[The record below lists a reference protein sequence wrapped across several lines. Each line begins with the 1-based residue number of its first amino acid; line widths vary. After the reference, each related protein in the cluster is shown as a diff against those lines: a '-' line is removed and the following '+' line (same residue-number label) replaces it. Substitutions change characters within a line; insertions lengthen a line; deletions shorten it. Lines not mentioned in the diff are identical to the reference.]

1 MNNISCNI
9 RKENHTGT
17 GSSYGDGG
25 FPSTDIRY
33 RTVSSGQV
41 GDDGTDARS
50 DVGTVSEFL
59 AQTSVSDLATAHA
72 SHDAGSEFDTE
83 YESLDVDGSARSS
96 LLSSARSSLVSG
108 GGAARNRG
116 TLLEN
121 LRNRRIAANLQ
132 NK

>member
-1 MNNISCNI
+1 M
-9 RKENHTGT
+9 
-17 GSSYGDGG
+17 
-25 FPSTDIRY
+25 
-33 RTVSSGQV
+33 SSGQI

-72 SHDAGSEFDTE
+72 SHDTGSEFDTE

-96 LLSSARSSLVSG
+96 LSSARSSLVSG
-108 GGAARNRG
+108 GGASRNRG

>member
-1 MNNISCNI
+1 MSSC
-9 RKENHTGT
+9 
-17 GSSYGDGG
+17 
-25 FPSTDIRY
+25 
-33 RTVSSGQV
+33 QV
-41 GDDGTDARS
+41 GDAGTDARS

-96 LLSSARSSLVSG
+96 LASSARSSLVSD
-108 GGAARNRG
+108 GGAARKRG

-121 LRNRRIAANLQ
+121 LRNRRIAANLH